1 MKYLI
6 PLLIVVSGCSTFNAS
21 IDGVQG
27 VVNDTLAAT
36 GKGVANVTSAVGKD
50 ITGTITYITEGA
62 ASGVR
67 KVTQS
72 DK

>member
-6 PLLIVVSGCSTFNAS
+6 PLLIVLSGCSTFNAS